1 MIVSSF
7 KRNNGPRTG
16 SKGGGFRAKM
26 HIKYLLKV
34 LKTFLHN
41 LWSRVVRSRAVYILI
56 MMAICLLLNV
66 EISILG
72 YTLLL
77 ITLSVQKNTF
87 KHINRNKS
95 KINNNSPASEPLKVS
110 EQLKLVEKCASAFIC
125 VIREHN
131 LLFLLGALVCTP
143 PDLSSQITLM
153 DRPVQ
158 RGEVK
163 DIVMFVNWKE
173 TNIRWFSTCFCLIVH
188 LNHLKCFQF
197 STCDWRYCVTY
208 NSTATTNLVN
218 IVHSTTNLVNIVHS
232 T

>member
-1 MIVSSF
+1 
-7 KRNNGPRTG
+7 
-16 SKGGGFRAKM
+16 
-26 HIKYLLKV
+26 
-34 LKTFLHN
+34 
-41 LWSRVVRSRAVYILI
+41 
-56 MMAICLLLNV
+56 MMAICLPLNV

-77 ITLSVQKNTF
+77 IFLYKNTF
-87 KHINRNKS
+87 KHINRNKF
-95 KINNNSPASEPLKVS
+95 KINKNLPASEPLKVS
-110 EQLKLVEKCASAFIC
+110 QSSSKLVEKCASAFIC

-153 DRPVQ
+153 DWPVQ

-188 LNHLKCFQF
+188 LSHLKCFQF